1 MLHLVRLNE
10 MRPRVEASVRSA
22 GVTAPIR
29 SLCDDVRRGS
39 EVVLVGTV
47 AKVGYDDDCIQGDT
61 GGLRLPSVDI
71 YLLIAFV
78 TVVGRFQPYYM
89 EEWFR
94 MLLTGNIIIGVDQEP
109 RHSPK
114 PNFCSSLLT
123 SRDRRTK
130 HTRECWKNIL
140 KQQQQIQS
148 LALQ

>member
-47 AKVGYDDDCIQGDT
+47 AKVGYDDDCIKGDT
-61 GGLRLPSVDI
+61 GGLRLPSIDI

-94 MLLTGNIIIGVDQEP
+94 MLLTGNIIMVLIRNPGIV
-109 RHSPK
+109 
-114 PNFCSSLLT
+114 PNLT
-123 SRDRRTK
+123 SAHLCSPHETGERNTHVNVGK
-130 HTRECWKNIL
+130 TY
-140 KQQQQIQS
+140 
-148 LALQ
+148 